1 MFRRILT
8 GPFSGLAKALFFTP
22 FINFNLDLNMNPIL
36 IHKQTNQQ
44 LKNVI
49 ALSAIFSV
57 LLIAF
62 RIYYTSGL
70 YLSFLLWNLFLAWL
84 PYYFSNHLIHY
95 YQQGKATWKLLFLFA
110 LWLVFFPNS
119 PYIITDLF
127 HLTNHKLMPIWYDL
141 AIIFT
146 VAWSGIILG
155 FLSLMQ
161 VHHFLIQKFGTY
173 KSWWIVSFIQL
184 LCAYGIY
191 LGRYQRYNSWDIVT
205 EPQSL
210 LNEIAGLFCNPWSHP
225 RTIGVTIVFSVVLM
239 LSYLTLYFLT
249 HQPQHEER

>member
-1 MFRRILT
+1 MNSIL
-8 GPFSGLAKALFFTP
+8 L
-22 FINFNLDLNMNPIL
+22 
-36 IHKQTNQQ
+36 HKNSH
-44 LKNVI
+44 KNIKRVI
-49 ALSAIFSV
+49 GISAIFSL

-70 YLSFLLWNLFLAWL
+70 YLSFLLWNLFLAYL

-95 YQQGKATWKLLFLFA
+95 HQQGKAVWKLFVLFG
-110 LWLVFFPNS
+110 LWLLFFPNS

-127 HLTNHKLMPIWYDL
+127 HLTNHRLMPIWYDL

-155 FLSLMQ
+155 FLSLIQ
-161 VHHFLIQKFGTY
+161 VHHFLIQKFGEF
-173 KSWWIVSFIQL
+173 KSWWMIASIQL

-191 LGRYQRYNSWDIVT
+191 LGRYQRYNSWDIIT
-205 EPQSL
+205 APFSL
-210 LNEIAGLFCNPWSHP
+210 LHEILDLFFNPLSHP
-225 RTIGVTIVFSVVLM
+225 RTIGVTLVFSVVLM

-249 HQPQHEER
+249 HPSKHESR